1 MAQWVTSTYPIYKN
15 IKQSNLLFSLMGCK
29 AIKFAFFTS
38 EATTKLLRKTD
49 SIGIPCKVRC
59 TFEATPQDVCSR
71 FDVNLWN
78 LPVSF
83 IFALTPQN
91 CPCAKFERTVRRD
104 AKGLLRPQ
112 RTCRSW
118 CSGNYLQDYWWCLD
132 RVLLCRRY
140 GFELSSFATIK
151 KTSIRS
157 SDVIK
162 TRIWL

>member
-29 AIKFAFFTS
+29 AIKFAFFTG

-83 IFALTPQN
+83 ILHWLL
-91 CPCAKFERTVRRD
+91 RTVLVQSS
-104 AKGLLRPQ
+104 K
-112 RTCRSW
+112 
-118 CSGNYLQDYWWCLD
+118 
-132 RVLLCRRY
+132 
-140 GFELSSFATIK
+140 ELSGEMLKDCFVHNELVDPDAVETIYKITDGALIVFYFVEGTVLNYQVLQLSK
-151 KTSIRS
+151 KHQY
-157 SDVIK
+157 VLPM
-162 TRIWL
+162 W